1 MKTIIA
7 ISGSLRLESKN
18 YLILEALKAHFSGNI
33 NIEIYQG
40 LKDLPHFNPDIEF
53 HNIQSV
59 KEYQDKLKK
68 ADAIVISTP
77 EYAHGIPGSL
87 KNALDWVVGSGELI
101 DKKIGLLFS
110 SSSEA
115 LFVQEQLIEVL
126 TTMSAKLTKEETLK
140 ISGAEI
146 TPEIIK
152 LVENLIYRPS

>member
-1 MKTIIA
+1 MKTIMA
-7 ISGSLRLESKN
+7 ISGSLRSESKN
-18 YLILEALKAHFSGNI
+18 SLILEALKAHFSGNI

-87 KNALDWVVGSGELI
+87 KNALDWIVGSGELI